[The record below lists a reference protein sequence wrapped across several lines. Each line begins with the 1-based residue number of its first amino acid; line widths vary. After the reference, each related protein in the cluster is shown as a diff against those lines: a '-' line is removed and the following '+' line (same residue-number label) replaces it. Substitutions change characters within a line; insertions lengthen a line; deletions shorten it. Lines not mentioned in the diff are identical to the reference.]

1 MTKEINDMLTEM
13 IRFLQKWG
21 MWKQKYTMI
30 LTGGKKFESSDSES
44 DTYEGIPYV
53 AVTQPVDS
61 EEYAEDSERLFDL
74 KCCLD
79 LYYLLHPYGE
89 LTLPMD
95 EITDE
100 AWEDLFE
107 NSTIVEE
114 FLNRSEL
121 NVYNV
126 GEYTDEKFL
135 YHALVDGSDDQYTF
149 WDPIEYET
157 FEEYR
162 QIYGDAGNGTPVYTL
177 FETYEDY
184 KHFLAGDTS
193 MIRNDPGLYRLLA
206 KAVKEALIDHCSELP
221 ITEEIA
227 SKLRKEFGDIY
238 AEHGL
243 TYEDSSE
250 GGALLI
256 GRMSG
261 T

>member
-21 MWKQKYTMI
+21 MWKQKWGDWNWNDTMI

-74 KCCLD
+74 KCCRD

-89 LTLPMD
+89 LSLPV
-95 EITDE
+95 EQITDE
-100 AWEDLFE
+100 AWNDLFE
-107 NSTIVEE
+107 RGTIIDDY
-114 FLNRSEL
+114 LNDL
-121 NVYNV
+121 CAD
-126 GEYTDEKFL
+126 EYDKFIF
-135 YHALVDGSDDQYTF
+135 HALVDGSDDQYTF
-149 WDPIEYET
+149 WDPLEYES

-162 QIYGDAGNGTPVYTL
+162 QIYGDDGNGTPIYRM

-184 KHFLAGDTS
+184 KRFLAGDIS
-193 MIRNDPGLYRLLA
+193 LIRNDPPLYRLLA
-206 KAVKEALIDHCSELP
+206 KAVKQALMDDGEELRL
-221 ITEEIA
+221 TKEMT
-227 SKLRKEFGDIY
+227 SQLKKEFDDIY
-238 AEHGL
+238 EKHGL
-243 TYEDSSE
+243 TYEDSDE

-256 GRMSG
+256 GRLNE